1 MEKSKLVTWIEIVT
15 GISVFIGLLLVAM
28 ELRQSNEHASAQSV
42 LEFYNDWTEIYQY
55 ESQYQIE
62 MLIGKAIKQPD
73 QLTDAELYRLDE
85 YYSLV
90 ISAFMVRE
98 LMEELGLNPVR
109 RVSEQAQSIVDD
121 FFFYPVSRAWYAIYS
136 PWVDGEAPVL
146 NRSIQDALSETPL
159 EESPVWVNAWRSEFA
174 PND

>member
-1 MEKSKLVTWIEIVT
+1 MERSKLVTWIEIGA
-15 GISVFIGLLLVAM
+15 GISVFAGLLFVAM

-55 ESQYQIE
+55 ESQYQIDV
-62 MLIGKAIKQPD
+62 LIGKAIEQPD
-73 QLTDAELYRLDE
+73 QLTDAELYRLDD

-109 RVSEQAQSIVDD
+109 RVSIQAQTIVDE
-121 FFFYPVSRAWYAIYS
+121 FFYYPVSRAWYTLYS
-136 PWVDGEAPVL
+136 PFVETDAPVL
-146 NRSIQDALSETPL
+146 NRAIQDALSETPI
-159 EESPVWVNAWRSEFA
+159 EESSVWVNEWRREFV
-174 PND
+174 PDE